1 MWCFKGHSDYV
12 RVSISTEITL
22 EYYSVGMLADTLA
35 TPAFPNAVHVFQAVN
50 FLATRRWMPS
60 DEACWKLNTGSPMRE
75 FLSESI
81 IDYFN
86 DGHVSVTKNDF
97 IQTPV
102 TGVSLRRNDAL
113 DLIFEFT
120 SRGSIKEKP
129 ERYPSG
135 TVRSVDEMIEF
146 RHSAGWVGAAR
157 GMIELGDRSS
167 GTGEIQTVQ
176 TYSAH
181 TVELDF
187 QRRVQPSYVI
197 EWISNVPEGFI
208 WTEPV
213 RFRVVETST
222 KSVGSGDGEIR
233 MSASSESGGGNKA
246 LHLRLAGVDLYV
258 MRSIDKNDNDKKSG
272 QIVYRG
278 CPDQAFRDKART
290 CVSFVLGKPIV
301 YLGHTEYCSDWIPTF
316 MRSVDAFSLDGAV
329 FKLPDLPPYPI
340 SLPGRSNVIDHKV
353 VTDLASSL
361 FENFDAIKFNEVSW
375 SYWYAV
381 CAPVHAAAVHF
392 GSLIE
397 QLQNNYNKS
406 AGATRGKL
414 LDSET
419 WSSLNSTIQHWLKTA
434 QIDPD
439 IRPILEGKISSLN
452 QAPPSLILE
461 RLLDALGL
469 AISNVETKAW
479 KHRNMSAHGGI
490 SDSPIEV
497 ILNSK
502 ILRILFHRML
512 AGVTRCS
519 ERYIDYYNLGHPTR
533 ILSEAVPG
541 R

>member
-35 TPAFPNAVHVFQAVN
+35 TPAFPDAVHVFQAVN

-75 FLSESI
+75 FFSESI

-129 ERYPSG
+129 ERYPPG

-278 CPDQAFRDKART
+278 CGPYR
-290 CVSFVLGKPIV
+290 
-301 YLGHTEYCSDWIPTF
+301 
-316 MRSVDAFSLDGAV
+316 
-329 FKLPDLPPYPI
+329 KLNL
-340 SLPGRSNVIDHKV
+340 
-353 VTDLASSL
+353 TSS
-361 FENFDAIKFNEVSW
+361 
-375 SYWYAV
+375 
-381 CAPVHAAAVHF
+381 
-392 GSLIE
+392 
-397 QLQNNYNKS
+397 
-406 AGATRGKL
+406 
-414 LDSET
+414 
-419 WSSLNSTIQHWLKTA
+419 
-434 QIDPD
+434 
-439 IRPILEGKISSLN
+439 
-452 QAPPSLILE
+452 
-461 RLLDALGL
+461 
-469 AISNVETKAW
+469 
-479 KHRNMSAHGGI
+479 
-490 SDSPIEV
+490 
-497 ILNSK
+497 
-502 ILRILFHRML
+502 
-512 AGVTRCS
+512 
-519 ERYIDYYNLGHPTR
+519 
-533 ILSEAVPG
+533 
-541 R
+541 